1 MLRLMCNS
9 ENLSL
14 IELEFGVKV
23 KAVLQGMLFWDF
35 FFKWLKQENLHLMH
49 KIWGKSKEKSPLSIV
64 TLEREKKNRIVCNTL
79 LVGAAAASLASQSKV
94 WLG

>member
-1 MLRLMCNS
+1 
-9 ENLSL
+9 
-14 IELEFGVKV
+14 
-23 KAVLQGMLFWDF
+23 
-35 FFKWLKQENLHLMH
+35 MH

-79 LVGAAAASLASQSKV
+79 LVGFAAASLASQSKV